1 MAAQVAP
8 MQVVGVGDAD
18 DDSAAVASQI
28 ATTNGAGAGG
38 VGSDEDVPHHVRQRQ
53 AAIKRGRSMFGPDM
67 RRQLA
72 RLDQ

>member
-28 ATTNGAGAGG
+28 ATTNGAGAG
-38 VGSDEDVPHHVRQRQ
+38 SDEDVPHHVRQRL